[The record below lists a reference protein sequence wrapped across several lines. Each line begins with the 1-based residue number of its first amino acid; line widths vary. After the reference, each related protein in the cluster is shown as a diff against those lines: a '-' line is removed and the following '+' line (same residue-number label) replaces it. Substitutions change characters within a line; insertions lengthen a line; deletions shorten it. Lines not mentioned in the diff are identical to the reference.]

1 MMQIFHDKNLFIAVY
16 SKTGSGHFSRGEE
29 NQDRCLYGRIGKNT
43 FYLAL
48 ADGVSSA
55 PYAAEGA
62 EAAVQTIKIVSE
74 DISAGK
80 MAVDNLKDLQT
91 TIVRTWK
98 NCFSTGWNDYAAT
111 LNLVIFHNN
120 RVLVGRIG
128 DGLIVS
134 ETDGAC
140 CVSATDEEFYSTE
153 TAALGEVVSRKDF
166 EICLYPA
173 EEAFCAYM
181 VSDGI
186 GKEIAESSRKELNRY
201 LLQLSQTSEK
211 QMEQEVVSWVNGLDR
226 KNGDDKTI
234 GFVRWEEL

>member
-1 MMQIFHDKNLFIAVY
+1 MMQIFHDDNLFIAVY
-16 SKTGSGHFSRGEE
+16 SKTGSGHLSRGEE
-29 NQDRCLYGRIGKNT
+29 NQDRCLYGRIGENT

-55 PYAAEGA
+55 PYAEEGA
-62 EAAVQTIKIVSE
+62 DAAVQTIKIVSE
-74 DISAGK
+74 HIAAGK
-80 MAVDNLKDLQT
+80 MAMNDLKDMQT

-98 NCFSTGWNDYAAT
+98 NWFSAGWNDYAAT
-111 LNLVIFHNN
+111 LNFVIFHNN

-134 ETDGAC
+134 KADREC
-140 CVSATDEEFYSTE
+140 RVSATDEEFYSTE
-153 TAALGEVVSRKDF
+153 TAALGEAVNRKDF
-166 EICLYPA
+166 EISLYPA
-173 EEAFCAYM
+173 EQDFCAYM

-186 GKEIAESSRKELNRY
+186 GKEISEDSREDLNRY
-201 LLQLSQTSEK
+201 LLQLSQKSEK

-234 GFVRWEEL
+234 VFVRWEEL

>member
-1 MMQIFHDKNLFIAVY
+1 MMQIYHDKNLFIAVY

-55 PYAAEGA
+55 LYATEGA

-74 DISAGK
+74 DIATGK

-91 TIVRTWK
+91 MIVRTWK
-98 NCFSTGWNDYAAT
+98 RRFSTRWNECAAT
-111 LNLVIFHNN
+111 LNFVIFHNN

-140 CVSATDEEFYSTE
+140 CVSVTDEEFYSTE